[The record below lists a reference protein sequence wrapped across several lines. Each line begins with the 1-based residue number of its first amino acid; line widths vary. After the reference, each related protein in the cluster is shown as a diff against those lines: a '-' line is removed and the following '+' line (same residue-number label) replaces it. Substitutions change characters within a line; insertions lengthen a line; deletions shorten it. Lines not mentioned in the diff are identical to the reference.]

1 MKKRKRFFPLLLV
14 LLLFAGRISGCG
26 KNESFAEKGEL
37 VFLDHGEP
45 YGYN

>member
-14 LLLFAGRISGCG
+14 LLFFAGLSGCG

>member
-1 MKKRKRFFPLLLV
+1 MKKRKKFFPLLLV
-14 LLLFAGRISGCG
+14 LLLLAGLSGCG
-26 KNESFAEKGEL
+26 KNESFAEEGEL

>member
-14 LLLFAGRISGCG
+14 LLLFTGLYGCG

>member
-1 MKKRKRFFPLLLV
+1 MKKRKKFFPLLLV
-14 LLLFAGRISGCG
+14 LLLFAGLSGCE
-26 KNESFAEKGEL
+26 KNESFAEEGEL

>member
-1 MKKRKRFFPLLLV
+1 MKKRNRALPLLLV
-14 LLLFAGRISGCG
+14 FLLLAGLSGCG
-26 KNESFAEKGEL
+26 KNEPFAEEGEL